1 MPTVEQVLQQIW
13 TDDATKRKLQV
24 NPAAFLRDFG
34 IEIPPSVKVELHE
47 DSLSVKNFVIPE
59 SIDTSAPKSADPVI
73 GLVQRALSDSAF
85 KQKLMSNP
93 KATVREMGIA
103 VPDAIDIRVF
113 QNTKDTLHLVLPTN
127 PADAELSD
135 ADLEAV
141 AGGLSKSNQAN
152 VGAASAGIACGGAAA
167 ALAFTVVGAAI
178 AGGAS
183 AAGSGAAGIAG
194 AVLADK
200 GK

>member
-1 MPTVEQVLQQIW
+1 
-13 TDDATKRKLQV
+13 
-24 NPAAFLRDFG
+24 
-34 IEIPPSVKVELHE
+34 
-47 DSLSVKNFVIPE
+47 
-59 SIDTSAPKSADPVI
+59 VI

>member
-47 DSLSVKNFVIPE
+47 DSLSVKSFVLPE

>member
-47 DSLSVKNFVIPE
+47 DSLSVKSFVLPE

-183 AAGSGAAGIAG
+183 AAGAGAAGIAG